1 MLGPWPLPRRKGGLM
16 RTRLPTPLAP
26 RTARVP
32 AEFPPCFID
41 HSLCTEVLA
50 VQAWAPA
57 NTESA
62 SVKAFQACAGTPVSP
77 AAFIHFVRSRA
88 SRPFHQAPLSPQAGP
103 TGDGA
108 SRRST
113 ACSFSCAYAAF
124 AELTG
129 RAFSAAPL
137 MLWRGPPSFTS
148 SRYGALR
155 TCHPRK
161 SRVFSRDRAEPLR

>member
-16 RTRLPTPLAP
+16 RTRLPTPLAT

-41 HSLCTEVLA
+41 HRLCTEVLA
-50 VQAWAPA
+50 VQAWAHA
-57 NTESA
+57 STESA

-88 SRPFHQAPLSPQAGP
+88 SRPFHQATLSSQAGP

-108 SRRST
+108 SQRRLQLFLCV
-113 ACSFSCAYAAF
+113 CSVC
-124 AELTG
+124 
-129 RAFSAAPL
+129 
-137 MLWRGPPSFTS
+137 
-148 SRYGALR
+148 
-155 TCHPRK
+155 
-161 SRVFSRDRAEPLR
+161 